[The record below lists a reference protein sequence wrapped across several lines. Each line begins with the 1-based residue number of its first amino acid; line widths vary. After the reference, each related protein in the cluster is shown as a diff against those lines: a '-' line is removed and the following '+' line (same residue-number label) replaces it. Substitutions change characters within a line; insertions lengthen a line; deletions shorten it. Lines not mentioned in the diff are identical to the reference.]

1 MIINGN
7 ANILRGS
14 VSIQPGTIALNTIA
28 DTTVAFN
35 GAEVGDK
42 PVASPVSG
50 LSASAVVVM
59 GPPCTL
65 ANVITVRIA
74 NVASTTVA
82 GGTVVCSISLIKN
95 QGEDNVP

>member
-1 MIINGN
+1 MSLAA

-14 VSIQPGTIALNTIA
+14 VSIQPGALALNATT

-42 PVASPVSG
+42 PVCSPVSG
-50 LSASAVVVM
+50 LSSSAAMVV
-59 GPPCTL
+59 GPPVTL

-74 NVASTTVA
+74 NLGTTTVA
-82 GGTVVCSISLIKN
+82 GGTVVASVSLIKS